1 LLDRAVRFPDVVV
14 GAGVGENHDRRGTH
28 EQNGK
33 QSDAGI
39 SHDLFQ
45 ID

>member
-14 GAGVGENHDRRGTH
+14 GGGVGEDHNRSCANKH
-28 EQNGK
+28 NGK
-33 QSDAGI
+33 EPNAGI